1 MIQLTVPAEIR
12 ELIEAGAL
20 FAVNNSGGK
29 DSQAMLAL
37 LRQVVPARQLMVV
50 HAHLAGEEWDGVEDH
65 VREIS
70 AGLDV
75 VIAEPAK
82 TFVQMVEHRGM
93 FPSPQQRQ
101 CTSDLKR
108 TPIDREIR
116 RYLKAHPAFGGLVVS
131 CQGMRAQE
139 SSSRSKL
146 EAFKANKRNS
156 IAGRRWFDW
165 LPIHDLT
172 AAEVFQ
178 VIAEAGQQPHW
189 AYRAGMT
196 RLSCMFCIMASQA
209 DLRTAAR
216 LNPEAYRERVL
227 LERRVRHTMNMEGRG
242 LEDVTGIAI
251 DDQVEAERAVEAP
264 ADQVEAADAGDQV
277 EQLDLAD
284 AAIEADAGELAAA
297 ELVEELAQDT
307 AEALPIVYLVSCT
320 KSKAADASPARELY
334 AASDWFAKA
343 RAYVEAQGAP
353 WFILSAEHGL
363 VEPGEILRPYETTLL
378 RMRKPARRAWAE
390 LVIGQLA
397 SRRLLGRARFVLL
410 AGETYREF
418 LEPWLTGEGR
428 WPELGQVPLRGLG
441 LGEQKA
447 WLAQAAADPPERLAA

>member
-116 RYLKAHPAFGGLVVS
+116 RYLKAHPEFGGLVVS

-216 LNPEAYRERVL
+216 LNPEAYRDRVL
-227 LERRVRHTMNMEGRG
+227 LERRVRHTMNMEGRS
-242 LEDVTGIAI
+242 LEDVTGIRI
-251 DDQVEAERAVEAP
+251 DDQVEPELEIGADVAGD
-264 ADQVEAADAGDQV
+264 DQVEEIEAIVAIEADDQV
-277 EQLDLAD
+277 EQF
-284 AAIEADAGELAAA
+284 A
-297 ELVEELAQDT
+297 ESANCSGD
-307 AEALPIVYLVSCT
+307 ALPIVYLVSCT

-343 RAYVEAQGAP
+343 RAYVEAQGAA

-447 WLAQAAADPPERLAA
+447 WLARAAADPPERLAA